1 MFRSKKLLKYKKIS
15 HFFFNKNG
23 GYSKGIY
30 KSLNCGVG
38 SLDNK
43 INIVKNLKFVS
54 NKVGSSYKNMVLLNQ
69 VHSNKFFF
77 LGKKF
82 KNFSKKLKGD
92 ALITKERKI
101 ILGILTADCAPVLI
115 YDSKLNIIAAIH
127 AGWKGAYKGIVKKVI
142 RYLYN
147 CGSESKNL
155 VAAIGPCISQ
165 QSYEIRKDFKS
176 KFLKQSK
183 KNEIFFKKF
192 KKKTY
197 FSLNMYIYY
206 QLKTLGLNKIDI
218 IKKNTYNPK
227 NYLFSAR
234 RSIHKK
240 ENDYGRNISI
250 IMIN

>member
-1 MFRSKKLLKYKKIS
+1 MFRSKELAKHNKIK
-15 HFFFNKNG
+15 HYFFNRTG
-23 GYSKGIY
+23 GLSKGIY

-38 SLDNK
+38 SKDNK
-43 INIVKNLKFVS
+43 ISVEKNLKIVC
-54 NKVGSSYKNMVLLNQ
+54 KKIGSSYKNMTLLNQ

-77 LGKKF
+77 LDKK
-82 KNFSKKLKGD
+82 SKFLSRKLIGD

-101 ILGILTADCAPVLI
+101 ILGVLTADCAPILI
-115 YDSKLNIIAAIH
+115 YDKKLKIIAAIH
-127 AGWKGAYKGIVKKVI
+127 AGWKGAYKGIVKRVI
-142 RYLYN
+142 KYFIK
-147 CGSESKNL
+147 CGSESDNL
-155 VAAIGPCISQ
+155 IAAIGPCISQ
-165 QSYEIRKDFKS
+165 QSYEIKKDFKS
-176 KFLKQSK
+176 RFLRQNK
-183 KNEIFFKKF
+183 KNEIFFKKI
-192 KKKTY
+192 KNKTY

-206 QLKTLGLNKIDI
+206 QLKTLGLKKIDI

>member
-1 MFRSKKLLKYKKIS
+1 
-15 HFFFNKNG
+15 
-23 GYSKGIY
+23 
-30 KSLNCGVG
+30 
-38 SLDNK
+38 
-43 INIVKNLKFVS
+43 
-54 NKVGSSYKNMVLLNQ
+54 MVLLNQ

-165 QSYEIRKDFKS
+165 QSYEIKKDFKS
-176 KFLKQSK
+176 KFLKPVSYTHLRAH
-183 KNEIFFKKF
+183 E
-192 KKKTY
+192 T
-197 FSLNMYIYY
+197 
-206 QLKTLGLNKIDI
+206 
-218 IKKNTYNPK
+218 
-227 NYLFSAR
+227 
-234 RSIHKK
+234 
-240 ENDYGRNISI
+240 
-250 IMIN
+250 